1 MAEGKA
7 GSSAATFSIGE
18 RFKTFIDLQNKL
30 KEYKVATSTKFWI
43 RDSRTVNAAR
53 TRLTRHLSD
62 EIKYYQVSFRCIH
75 GGRKFVAKGEGK
87 RSTL

>member
-1 MAEGKA
+1 MAEGTA

-30 KEYKVATSTKFWI
+30 KEYEVLDTC
-43 RDSRTVNAAR
+43 SRTVNAAR
-53 TRLTRHLSD
+53 TRLTRHLLD